1 MRRRVIWIPLLLV
14 LILAAAGGAGAY
26 WFRGQL
32 RASLPELDGTH
43 QLAGLDA
50 TVTVARDALGIPTIQ
65 GTSRRDV
72 ARATGFVHAQ
82 DRFFQMDL
90 TRRRAAG
97 ELAALVGVRALEAD
111 RAIRRHRFRA
121 QARRAVDLLPARDR
135 DLLESYAAGVNAG
148 LSSLGARPFEYV
160 VLRQEPVRWLPEDS
174 FLVVLSMFITLQDGD
189 GAYESMLGTIHDVL
203 PQPVADFVS
212 SPGTNWDTPVIGS
225 AFVMPP
231 VPGPEVYNLRARR
244 TGKPPVIARS
254 SVIPDPRSPIP
265 DEGSLGSN
273 NWVVA
278 GRLSSTGAPLVANDM
293 HLTVRVPNTWYRARL
308 DWTERTSTLAPSH
321 PRTLIGVTLPGV
333 PALVVGSNTHVAWG
347 FTNTYA
353 DWADIVLLELDPSN
367 PDRYRTPGGWREFE
381 HYRETIDV
389 AGAAA
394 AEEAV
399 RWTIW
404 GPVIGVDHR
413 DRLRALRWVAHSA
426 DQLAAKGLTPFE
438 SATTLAEAL
447 EDANGRGT
455 PGQNMVVAD
464 RDGHIGWTIYGSL
477 PKRMGL
483 DGSRPTSWADGSRG
497 WSGWL
502 TPAEYPRLVDPPGGR
517 LWTANARVVDGAM
530 LAALGDGSYE
540 VGSRARIIR
549 NRLHA
554 AERFTPRDMLAIQ
567 LDDSALFLDRWRQL
581 LLNTLTPPAPG
592 AEAPGAKAA
601 ASPSE
606 RRTVRDLVATTW
618 TGRASPSSP
627 AYALTRIFREEVS
640 MRVMTFLFAECYEA
654 DAAFDHTMHRRR
666 EGPVWALVTERP
678 MHLLDPAYPTW
689 DALLL
694 AAIDATIEQAMERG
708 SLDQM
713 QWGRYNVTTYRHP
726 LSASLPFVGRLLDM
740 PIQPVPGDL
749 FTPRVAWG
757 SNAASQRMVV
767 SPGREAEGI
776 MQMPTGQSG
785 HPLSPFY
792 GNSHPTWIAGAPSP
806 FLPGPPAHRLTLT
819 P

>member
-1 MRRRVIWIPLLLV
+1 MRRRVIWIPLVLLLMGTAV
-14 LILAAAGGAGAY
+14 AGGGWL

-32 RASLPELDGTH
+32 GASLPQLDGTH
-43 QLAGLDA
+43 RLAGLDA
-50 TVTVARDALGIPTIQ
+50 AVTVTRDALGIPTIQ
-65 GTSRRDV
+65 GASRRDV

-90 TRRRAAG
+90 TRRRPAG
-97 ELAALVGVRALEAD
+97 ELAALVGLRALEAD
-111 RAIRRHRFRA
+111 REIRRHRFRA
-121 QARRAVDLLPARDR
+121 QARRALDLLPAVDR
-135 DLLESYAAGVNAG
+135 DLLESYTAGVNAG
-148 LSSLGARPFEYV
+148 LSSLGARPFEYI
-160 VLRQEPVRWLPEDS
+160 VLRQEPQRWLPEDS
-174 FLVVLSMFITLQDGD
+174 LLVVLSMFITLQNGD

-203 PQPVADFVS
+203 PKAVAEFVS
-212 SPGTNWDTPVIGS
+212 SPGTDWDTPLVGQ
-225 AFVMPP
+225 AFALPP
-231 VPGPEVYNLRARR
+231 IPGPEVYNLRARR
-244 TGKPPVIARS
+244 TGKPTVTARS
-254 SVIPDPRSPIP
+254 SPVPNPGSPLP
-265 DEGSLGSN
+265 DEGALGSN

-278 GRLSSTGAPLVANDM
+278 GRLSSTGTPLVANDM
-293 HLTVRVPNTWYRARL
+293 HLPVRVPNTWYRARL
-308 DWTERTSTLAPSH
+308 DWTESTD

-353 DWADIVLLELDPSN
+353 DWADVVLLELDPSN
-367 PDRYRTPGGWREFE
+367 PDRYRTPSGWREFE
-381 HYRETIDV
+381 RHREVIHV
-389 AGAAA
+389 AGEDAAQ
-394 AEEAV
+394 EDV

-426 DQLAAKGLTPFE
+426 EQLAAKGLRPFE
-438 SATTLAEAL
+438 SATTVAEAF
-447 EDANGRGT
+447 EDANGRGA

-464 RDGHIGWTIYGSL
+464 RSGHIGWTIYGAV
-477 PKRMGL
+477 PKRVGL

-517 LWTANARVVDGAM
+517 VWTANARVVDGAM
-530 LAALGDGSYE
+530 LASLGDGSYE
-540 VGSRARIIR
+540 VGSRARVIR
-549 NRLHA
+549 NRLA
-554 AERFTPRDMLAIQ
+554 AADRFTPQDMLAIQ

-581 LLNTLTPPAPG
+581 LLKTLTP
-592 AEAPGAKAA
+592 AA
-601 ASPSE
+601 ASTSD
-606 RRTVRDLVATTW
+606 RREVRDLVAGTW
-618 TGRASPSSP
+618 TGRASPSSS
-627 AYALTRIFREEVS
+627 AYALTRVFREEVTL
-640 MRVMTFLFAECYEA
+640 RVMTFLLSECYEA
-654 DAAFDHTMHRRR
+654 DAAFDHTQNRRR

-678 MHLLDPAYPTW
+678 MHLLDPAYDTW

-694 AAIDATIEQAMERG
+694 AAIDATIEQAMNQG
-708 SLDQM
+708 TLDEM

-792 GNSHPTWIAGAPSP
+792 GNSHQAWITGEPSP
-806 FLPGPPAHRLTLT
+806 FLPGPPAYRLTLT